1 MAEPVLQSLPLE
13 GLQSGDNRAV
23 IGVTILTIAGRC
35 CVRGKQLRSQI
46 ASRLLSTTQA
56 QAALSAHR
64 HSRPA
69 FLRGRRAFHAFPRVR
84 ACELYRARR

>member
-35 CVRGKQLRSQI
+35 CVRGKPRWRRPSCAPVAMLGVRV
-46 ASRLLSTTQA
+46 TD
-56 QAALSAHR
+56 AH
-64 HSRPA
+64 
-69 FLRGRRAFHAFPRVR
+69 GVR
-84 ACELYRARR
+84 AA